1 MRHGKKPEVIEKIQ
15 NTLWST
21 KARKIATS
29 VTAGVIVLALIGG
42 GIYHAVNPGSDSA
55 PEKPLETIE
64 KELFTEEDLDGVISG
79 LDDHY
84 ILVDSTDIDYL
95 HDVQANDDIIV
106 GVDVDD
112 SKVKMD
118 KPGKYKVTYTVTV
131 DTDKLQEYIE
141 TENKAVG
148 NDQDKSGEGTATD
161 EVEENV
167 SEKNTSEIV
176 IEKEIEIV
184 DEETAKDLANKG
196 EIVWTDNSETLPKD
210 DGTVTPTPEPEKPIE
225 NAVTP
230 EPTPVPSKPDS
241 KKEENKDDKKNN
253 SSSNSNNSGNSSG
266 SSGNSGNSSSSPSK
280 PAEHKHN
287 WVAQTTSIPHAAEG
301 YYKTV
306 EVEPAVYEYRS
317 ICNQCGEDITNNVD
331 MHFADSPNCGGYSNK
346 KIKIKDAVTQQQW
359 VETKAAWTETKT
371 TGYKCSGCG
380 ATK

>member
-1 MRHGKKPEVIEKIQ
+1 MRILRNKKVIISISCIFIIIFGLICYFIFSEK
-15 NTLWST
+15 NSKDFKKKDTLN
-21 KARKIATS
+21 
-29 VTAGVIVLALIGG
+29 L
-42 GIYHAVNPGSDSA
+42 
-55 PEKPLETIE
+55 
-64 KELFTEEDLDGVISG
+64 TEEDISPYITG

-84 ILVDSTDIDYL
+84 ILEGSIDIDYL
-95 HDVQANDDIIV
+95 HDVQIDSEMIKTV
-106 GVDVDD
+106 EVDD
-112 SKVKMD
+112 SNVD
-118 KPGKYKVTYTVTV
+118 LSTPGKYTVTYKIHI
-131 DTDKLQEYIE
+131 DTEKY
-141 TENKAVG
+141 NKKNNTTIS
-148 NDQDKSGEGTATD
+148 NDT
-161 EVEENV
+161 
-167 SEKNTSEIV
+167 IV

-196 EIVWTDNSETLPKD
+196 EIVWTDKSETLPKD

-287 WVAQTTSIPHAAEG
+287 WVAQTTTIPHAAEG

-359 VETKAAWTETKT
+359 VETKKAWTETKV